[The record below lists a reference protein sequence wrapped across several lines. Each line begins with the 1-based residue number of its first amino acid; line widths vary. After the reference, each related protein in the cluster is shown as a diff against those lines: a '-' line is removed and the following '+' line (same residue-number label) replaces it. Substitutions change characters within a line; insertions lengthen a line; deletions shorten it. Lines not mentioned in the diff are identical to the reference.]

1 MSCAAPNLCVENTPS
16 REAATPTRTA
26 SVVRLAERPA
36 ANEPRVAP
44 GWTRSELAAVVGST
58 LTAVTL
64 CSLIAFELVTKLAPP
79 VVF

>member
-1 MSCAAPNLCVENTPS
+1 MSCAAPNLCVENTPI

-26 SVVRLAERPA
+26 SVVRLPERSA
-36 ANEPRVAP
+36 ANEAQVAP
-44 GWTRSELAAVVGST
+44 GWTRSEFTAVVGSV

-64 CSLIAFELVTKLAPP
+64 YSLIAFELVTKLAPP